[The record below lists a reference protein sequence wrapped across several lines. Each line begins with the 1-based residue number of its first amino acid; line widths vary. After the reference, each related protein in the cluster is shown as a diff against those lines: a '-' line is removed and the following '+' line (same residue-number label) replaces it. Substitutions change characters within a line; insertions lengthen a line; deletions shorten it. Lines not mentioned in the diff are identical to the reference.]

1 MDINAPY
8 ISTNKEQKDDN
19 SGKNKGI
26 EAEPGEV
33 QAQGQPG
40 LLD

>member
-1 MDINAPY
+1 MDIEAPY
-8 ISTNKEQKDDN
+8 TSTNKEQKDYN

-26 EAEPGEV
+26 EAEPGGV
-33 QAQGQPG
+33 QAESQPG